1 MPLILVRNDITRMA
15 VAETVCQARMGMPI
29 RADWKN
35 SINEDFQNRV

>member
-15 VAETVCQARMGMPI
+15 VDAIVCRARMGMPF

-35 SINEDFQNRV
+35 SINEDFQNRA